1 MRILAS
7 ASVACA
13 GASRTARGIAGQGGT
28 LSKILRA
35 GAVAIAA
42 SPTKYGL
49 KGIAGAAETPAR
61 ATERARDAH
70 PASSYSPKSI
80 STLPDLPEP
89 ARRSYASRA
98 CSAG

>member
-49 KGIAGAAETPAR
+49 KGIAGAAETPAC
-61 ATERARDAH
+61 ATERRARC
-70 PASSYSPKSI
+70 ASG
-80 STLPDLPEP
+80 L
-89 ARRSYASRA
+89 
-98 CSAG
+98 